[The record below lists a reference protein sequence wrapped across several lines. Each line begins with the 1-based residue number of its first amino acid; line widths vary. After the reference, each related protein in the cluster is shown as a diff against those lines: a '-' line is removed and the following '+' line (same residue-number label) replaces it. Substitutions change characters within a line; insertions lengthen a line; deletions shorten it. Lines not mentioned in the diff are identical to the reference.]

1 MKMSRQ
7 RIVAG
12 NWKMNKTYEEGRTL
26 VKEIVGQLQPSE
38 TLVVL
43 CPPFLHLNAISGQ
56 IKDVRNLK
64 LGAQNCHQEA
74 AGAYTGEVSTAMLQS
89 VGVEYVILGHSERRE
104 YFGETDEL
112 IAKKIDAA
120 LKEGLCPIYC
130 CGEKLDVREAG
141 GHLDLVAAQ
150 IKTAL
155 FHLPAADF
163 EKVVIAYEPVWA
175 IGTGKTATSQQAQE
189 MHAHIRSLI
198 ASKYDQQVAGL
209 TSILYGGSCNPSNA
223 AELFSQPDVDGG
235 LIGGASLKAGDFVA
249 IVNSF

>member
-1 MKMSRQ
+1 MKMSRN

-26 VKEIVGQLQPSE
+26 VKEIVGQLQPSD

-43 CPPFLHLNAISGQ
+43 CPPFLHLNGVSGQ

-64 LGAQNCHQEA
+64 LGAQNCHYETS
-74 AGAYTGEVSTAMLQS
+74 GAYTGEISAAMLGS
-89 VGVEYVILGHSERRE
+89 VGAEFVILGHSERRE

-120 LKEGLCPIYC
+120 LKAGLQPIYC
-130 CGEKLDVREAG
+130 CGEKLEVREAG

-155 FHLPAADF
+155 FHLEPADF

-175 IGTGKTATSQQAQE
+175 IGTG
-189 MHAHIRSLI
+189 
-198 ASKYDQQVAGL
+198 
-209 TSILYGGSCNPSNA
+209 
-223 AELFSQPDVDGG
+223 
-235 LIGGASLKAGDFVA
+235 
-249 IVNSF
+249 